1 MAKEL
6 NKDRIIELQVGI
18 IQELEQ
24 DNKQLQLENKK
35 LKMDNENM
43 NSLAKLVT
51 DNMKDSIDTS
61 RR

>member
-6 NKDRIIELQVGI
+6 NKDKIIKMQVGI

-35 LKMDNENM
+35 LKM
-43 NSLAKLVT
+43 KLK
-51 DNMKDSIDTS
+51 NK
-61 RR
+61 